1 MLPRQQNLQRATD
14 LALEALRGQSA
25 VQLHWL
31 GAERRGDR
39 WRLPVLNEVFEVDTL
54 AGRVTT
60 AGGSE
65 VGAAWRILAL
75 HYLAVR
81 GRPEP
86 MVPEITF
93 GDLPTAR
100 SYTDVYHQ
108 RAVGRLCAT
117 VGREAL
123 RLRLAA
129 AGLGGRPV
137 DGGDVALDFD
147 VFPRV
152 ALRLVW
158 HAGDE
163 EFPPSATLLLPATI
177 DSYFCTEDIV
187 VLSERFVSRLA
198 GRPF

>member
-1 MLPRQQNLQRATD
+1 MLPHQQNLQRATE
-14 LALEALRGQSA
+14 LAFDALTRQSA
-25 VQLHWL
+25 DQIAWL
-31 GAERRGDR
+31 GGERAGDR
-39 WRLPVLNEVFEVDTL
+39 WRLPVLDDVFEVDTL

-60 AGGSE
+60 AAGPE

-81 GRPEP
+81 VRPEP
-86 MVPEITF
+86 RPPEITF

-100 SYTDVYHQ
+100 SYAGVYQQ

-123 RLRLAA
+123 PLRVAA
-129 AGLGGRPV
+129 AALGGRPV
-137 DGGDVALDFD
+137 DGGDAAFNFD

-152 ALRLVW
+152 TMRLVW

-163 EFPPSATLLLPATI
+163 EFPSSATLLLPTNI

-187 VLSERFVSRLA
+187 VLSERLVSRLA

>member
-1 MLPRQQNLQRATD
+1 MLPRQQNLRRATE
-14 LALEALRGQSA
+14 LAFEALRSQPA
-25 VQLHWL
+25 EQLRWL
-31 GAERRGDR
+31 GAEAAGDR
-39 WRLPVLNEVFEVDTL
+39 WRVPVFNDAFDVDTL

-60 AGGSE
+60 AAGPE
-65 VGAAWRILAL
+65 VGAGWRILAL

-81 GRPEP
+81 VRPEP
-86 MVPEITF
+86 RAPEVTF

-117 VGREAL
+117 VGREVL
-123 RLRLAA
+123 RLRVAA
-129 AGLGGRPV
+129 AALGGRPV
-137 DGGDVALDFD
+137 DGGDAAFDFD

-152 ALRLVW
+152 TMRMVW

-163 EFPPSATLLLPATI
+163 EFPPSATLLLPANI

-187 VLSERFVSRLA
+187 VLSERLVSRLA

>member
-1 MLPRQQNLQRATD
+1 MLPRQKNLQRASE
-14 LALEALRGQSA
+14 LAREALRHQSA
-25 VQLHWL
+25 EQIRWL
-31 GAERRGDR
+31 GAEPAGDR
-39 WRLPVLNEVFEVDTL
+39 WRVPVLDGVFEVDAST
-54 AGRVTT
+54 GRVTT
-60 AGGSE
+60 AAGPE

-81 GRPEP
+81 VRPEP
-86 MVPEITF
+86 TPPEITF

-123 RLRLAA
+123 QLRVAA
-129 AGLGGRPV
+129 AALGARPV
-137 DGGDVALDFD
+137 DGGDAAFDFD

-152 ALRLVW
+152 TMRLVW

-163 EFPPSATLLLPATI
+163 EFPPSATLLLPASI
-177 DSYFCTEDIV
+177 GSYFCTEDIV
-187 VLSERFVSRLA
+187 VLSERLVSRLA